1 MMMTAAGTVPAARV
15 FVMGAGVA
23 GLQAIAT
30 AKRLGAIVS
39 ATDVRAAAAEQV
51 ESLGGTFVMVEPD
64 AGDSGETEGGYA
76 KEMSADYQKRQAEL
90 VAEHI
95 AKQDIVICTA
105 LIPGRPA
112 PELVTRKMVESMK
125 PGSVL
130 VDLAVEQGG
139 NCKLSQPGKIVRHK
153 GVALVGHQNV
163 PGRLAGNA
171 SELYARNILNF
182 IDAFFDKEKKQL
194 AIDWEDEIVQGIG
207 LTRGG
212 EIVHEALAP
221 PAKKKPAAK
230 AAAKSAAKSTA
241 TKRKTAAKARTAKAA
256 AKKPAPRKRATGK
269 GA

>member
-1 MMMTAAGTVPAARV
+1 
-15 FVMGAGVA
+15 
-23 GLQAIAT
+23 
-30 AKRLGAIVS
+30 
-39 ATDVRAAAAEQV
+39 
-51 ESLGGTFVMVEPD
+51 
-64 AGDSGETEGGYA
+64 
-76 KEMSADYQKRQAEL
+76 
-90 VAEHI
+90 
-95 AKQDIVICTA
+95 
-105 LIPGRPA
+105 
-112 PELVTRKMVESMK
+112 MVESMK

-139 NCKLSQPGKIVRHK
+139 NCKLSKPGKIVHHK

-207 LTRGG
+207 LTRAG

-221 PAKKKPAAK
+221 PAKAAPAKKDP
-230 AAAKSAAKSTA
+230 AAKSTT

>member
-1 MMMTAAGTVPAARV
+1 
-15 FVMGAGVA
+15 
-23 GLQAIAT
+23 
-30 AKRLGAIVS
+30 
-39 ATDVRAAAAEQV
+39 
-51 ESLGGTFVMVEPD
+51 
-64 AGDSGETEGGYA
+64 
-76 KEMSADYQKRQAEL
+76 
-90 VAEHI
+90 
-95 AKQDIVICTA
+95 
-105 LIPGRPA
+105 
-112 PELVTRKMVESMK
+112 MVESMK

-182 IDAFFDKEKKQL
+182 IDAFFDKEKKLL
-194 AIDWEDEIVQGIG
+194 AIDWEDEIVKGIG

-212 EIVHEALAP
+212 EIVHDALAP
-221 PAKKKPAAK
+221 PAKKEPAAK
-230 AAAKSAAKSTA
+230 AAAKSTAK
-241 TKRKTAAKARTAKAA
+241 KRKTAAKARTAKAA